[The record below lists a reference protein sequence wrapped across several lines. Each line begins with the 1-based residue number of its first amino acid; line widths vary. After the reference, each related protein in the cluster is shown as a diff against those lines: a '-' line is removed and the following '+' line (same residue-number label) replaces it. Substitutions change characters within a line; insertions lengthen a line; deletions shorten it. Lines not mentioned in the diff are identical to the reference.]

1 MMPQMDGLE
10 LTQKV
15 KESNDTNYIPLI
27 LLTAKSAI
35 ESRLQALKYGAD
47 DYVTKPFEPE
57 YLRARVQN
65 ILAQREQ
72 LEARYR
78 DRLLRLE
85 PQDNDDQLS
94 GDTFLAKLLNIMD
107 REMDNNELTVEELV
121 EDMHMGRTV
130 FFNKLKGMTGLSP
143 VEFIREIRIKR
154 AAQLL
159 ESGDYN
165 ITEITYMVGMNDSRY
180 FSKCFKNTYGM
191 TPSEY
196 KRQKRSNE

>member
-1 MMPQMDGLE
+1 
-10 LTQKV
+10 
-15 KESNDTNYIPLI
+15 
-27 LLTAKSAI
+27 
-35 ESRLQALKYGAD
+35 
-47 DYVTKPFEPE
+47 
-57 YLRARVQN
+57 
-65 ILAQREQ
+65 
-72 LEARYR
+72 
-78 DRLLRLE
+78 
-85 PQDNDDQLS
+85 
-94 GDTFLAKLLNIMD
+94 
-107 REMDNNELTVEELV
+107 
-121 EDMHMGRTV
+121 
-130 FFNKLKGMTGLSP
+130 MTGLSP

>member
-1 MMPQMDGLE
+1 
-10 LTQKV
+10 
-15 KESNDTNYIPLI
+15 
-27 LLTAKSAI
+27 
-35 ESRLQALKYGAD
+35 
-47 DYVTKPFEPE
+47 
-57 YLRARVQN
+57 
-65 ILAQREQ
+65 
-72 LEARYR
+72 
-78 DRLLRLE
+78 
-85 PQDNDDQLS
+85 
-94 GDTFLAKLLNIMD
+94 
-107 REMDNNELTVEELV
+107 MDNNELTVDELV
-121 EDMHMGRTV
+121 DDMHMGRTV